1 MKVLDLKDVVR
12 KDVPLY
18 YRRLFSGTAVMEIC
32 NEQLEKR
39 VEFTIETKPTGSKD
53 ISVVVLE
60 PVEYPLVPILRE
72 LRNTVSLMDKSGVL
86 P

>member
-18 YRRLFSGTAVMEIC
+18 YRRLFSGTVVMEIC
-32 NEQLEKR
+32 NEQMEKR

-53 ISVVVLE
+53 ISVMVLE

-72 LRNTVSLMDKSGVL
+72 LRNTVALMDKSGVL